1 MRLDSSSSPIA
12 NHQSQIVPMRAVR
25 IESGGSV
32 SVVEMDVPQIG
43 PGEALMRTRASGIC
57 GSDLL
62 DWYVRRKAGTIL
74 GHEVAGEIV
83 AVGKGVEHFVPGDR
97 IVPHHHAPCLS
108 CDACRQGRYVHC
120 RQWRE
125 SALDPGGMAEM
136 VRIPAA
142 NLDADTQRIPESVSD
157 EEASFTE
164 PLATV
169 VKAFRRARF
178 ESGQSVLVVGLGTA
192 GQLALRLARASGA
205 LRIFG
210 ADRVASRRKLAQE
223 SGAEETIEVGPGA
236 PEVPALLGTRRFDL
250 VLVSPGK
257 AEVAR
262 AWVDAVA
269 PGGVLL
275 LFTMAAP
282 EETLAL
288 SPHDLYFR
296 EVSLVPSYSCGPD
309 DTRQALQLIS
319 SGRVP
324 VADLV
329 THRFPISKASDAFAR
344 AREPEGS
351 LKVILTS

>member
-1 MRLDSSSSPIA
+1 MK
-12 NHQSQIVPMRAVR
+12 AVR
-25 IESGGSV
+25 VESDGSV
-32 SVVEMDVPQIG
+32 SVVDVDVPQIG

-83 AVGKGVEHFVPGDR
+83 AVGKGVGHFEPGDR

-120 RQWRE
+120 RQWRG
-125 SALDPGGMAEM
+125 STLDPGGMAEM
-136 VRIPAA
+136 VRIPAE

-164 PLATV
+164 PLATI

-205 LRIFG
+205 LRIVG
-210 ADRVASRRKLAQE
+210 ADRVVSRRKLAQE
-223 SGAEETIEVGPGA
+223 SGAAETLEVGQGP
-236 PEVPALLGTRRFDL
+236 PEVGALLGSRRFDL

-257 AEVAR
+257 AEIAR
-262 AWVDAVA
+262 AWLEAVA
-269 PGGVLL
+269 PGGTLL
-275 LFTMAAP
+275 LFTMSAP
-282 EETLAL
+282 EDTLTL

-324 VADLV
+324 VGDLV
-329 THRFPISKASDAFAR
+329 THRFPIVRARDAFAR
-344 AREPEGS
+344 AKDPEGS
-351 LKVILTS
+351 LKVILTN